1 MARNQINV
9 TQKTPDVSWKDR
21 LGNWGIYAAAAGAA
35 LSMATNADA
44 GILTGTLST
53 TVTIEPQA
61 SYNGFSMKSF
71 NVGGASEIARVSNI
85 AAQTIGGTGGPGG
98 LPGFGSCVVPG
109 SPGCVFFQRG
119 AETVPRAAQAMLQS
133 KRHSGS
139 YLKFFDQSGALARNF
154 AAGAMISGSDL
165 HSGAILRTHNGELSL
180 GNFAFGVA
188 GYVGFE
194 NQSGD
199 YGWLKVI
206 VNDLNSDQYPDQV
219 EVISYALNTTPGA
232 SITAGETS
240 GPSSTPEPGTAAML
254 LLASGAAGIVALR
267 RARRATA

>member
-21 LGNWGIYAAAAGAA
+21 LGNWGIYAAAAGAV

-44 GILTGTLST
+44 GILTGTLNT
-53 TVTIEPQA
+53 TATINPAA
-61 SYNGFSMKSF
+61 SYSGFSIKTF
-71 NVGGASEIARVSNI
+71 KVGGTSQVAVVKNVPAHTSR
-85 AAQTIGGTGGPGG
+85 GPGG
-98 LPGFGSCVVPG
+98 PSNLPCPIPS
-109 SPGCVFFQRG
+109 SPGCLLLGQRG
-119 AETVPRAAQAMLQS
+119 AQVFSIKRQAQAFLRSVSGNSPKLQ
-133 KRHSGS
+133 
-139 YLKFFDQSGALARNF
+139 FFDANGSFAKNF
-154 AAGAMISGSDL
+154 AAGATIAGSK
-165 HSGAILRTHNGELSL
+165 LSSVAMLKSNFYGNL
-180 GNFAFGVA
+180 GNFGFGSP

-194 NQSGD
+194 NQNGD